1 MPSTRIHYIVTNGGD
16 GSASARFFGDAESA
30 QLASDIEDEG
40 GEAFGDNPH
49 SQDLSF
55 DANGTLMNPDNDAAG
70 IRRELAER
78 RGEDVEDEDD
88 SMTTAFNKASVP
100 AQNGAY
106 SGTLWYLLTNGGDGS
121 ANVAF
126 YADEATADLAA
137 EFENEYEPLNEN
149 GPYKKVFKFD
159 ENGVLLNP
167 SATLAELKA
176 ELAEARGEEIDED
189 EDEIEEEA
197 PAAAVSAAPLDL
209 SGKKIVFTGT
219 LSTMTRKQA
228 EAAAASLGAEV
239 VGSVSKNTD
248 ILVAG
253 ADAGSKLQKAKD
265 LGVTVLTEAEW
276 NARTIGK
283 SAPPRPSAPK
293 F

>member
-40 GEAFGDNPH
+40 GESFGDNPH
-49 SQDLSF
+49 RQDMSF
-55 DANGTLMNPDNDAAG
+55 DANGTLMNPDNTLAG
-70 IRRELAER
+70 LRREIAER
-78 RGEDVEDEDD
+78 DGEEVEDEDD
-88 SMTTAFNKASVP
+88 SVTVAFNKASAP
-100 AQNGAY
+100 PQNGAY
-106 SGTLWYLLTNGGDGS
+106 TGTVWYVLTNGGDGS

-126 YADEATADLAA
+126 FADEETAELAA
-137 EFENEYEPLNEN
+137 EAESEPLGEN
-149 GPYKKVFKFD
+149 GPHKKVFKFD

-167 SATLAELKA
+167 SASLADLKA
-176 ELAEARGEEIDED
+176 ELAEARGEEM

-197 PAAAVSAAPLDL
+197 TAASVSAAPLNL
-209 SGKKIVFTGT
+209 AGKKVVFTGT

-228 EAAAASLGAEV
+228 EAAAANLGAEV

-265 LGVTVLTEAEW
+265 LGVTVMTEAEW
-276 NARTIGK
+276 NARTGAK
-283 SAPPRPSAPK
+283 PAAPRTQGPK